1 MAIKYGRPIEAR
13 LAPVEAKNVS
23 KPATRLDLAIRPRRN
38 RKAQWTRRLVAEN
51 VLTTDDL
58 IWPLFVTGGENVY
71 SSEVEAA
78 VYSHPCVKEAAV
90 IGIPDARWG
99 ELVMACVALK
109 DGAVLTAED
118 LIEHCRTRLAG
129 YKAPRRIEFIAG
141 ELPKSGT
148 NKILKRKLREPYWKG
163 VERRVG

>member
-1 MAIKYGRPIEAR
+1 MDRSKDMI
-13 LAPVEAKNVS
+13 VS
-23 KPATRLDLAIRPRRN
+23 
-38 RKAQWTRRLVAEN
+38 
-51 VLTTDDL
+51 
-58 IWPLFVTGGENVY
+58 GGENVY

-78 VYSHPCVKEAAV
+78 IYSHPCVKEAAV
-90 IGIPDARWG
+90 IGIPDPKWG
-99 ELVMACVALK
+99 ELVMACVVLK
-109 DGAVLTAED
+109 DGALLTAED

-129 YKAPRRIEFIAG
+129 YKVPRRIEFIAG